1 MEFGFE
7 SLHQRRLH
15 GKLFCLFKIIN
26 NQSPTYLFQLV
37 PLPNTG
43 YVVQNSTILKTPVF
57 SGL

>member
-15 GKLFCLFKIIN
+15 GKVFCLFKIIN

-37 PLPNTG
+37 PLQTRDML
-43 YVVQNSTILKTPVF
+43 YKTQLF
-57 SGL
+57 